1 MLWKLYRRVNM
12 KRHQLTMFIIALL
25 LSILAVPT
33 AHASEWPTTNANVE
47 NIVYLSDGGYMIT
60 VVTEEKEHASVFSA
74 TQTKSGSKTS
84 TVYSATGNKL
94 YSLTV
99 HGTFSYNGT
108 SATANSSSYS
118 YSDESPLWN
127 FSSASSYC
135 SGATATA
142 SGTFKSSLT
151 SKTLSV
157 SLTCSA
163 SGTLS

>member
-1 MLWKLYRRVNM
+1 MKSRLFIML
-12 KRHQLTMFIIALL
+12 IIALL
-25 LSILAVPT
+25 VSIFAVPT
-33 AHASEWPTTNANVE
+33 VYASEYPTINANEE
-47 NIVYLSDGGYMIT
+47 NIVYLSDGSYIIT
-60 VVTEEKEHASVFSA
+60 VVTEEENHPSCFSA

-84 TVYSATGNKL
+84 TVYSATGNTL

-99 HGTFSYNGT
+99 HGTFSYNGA
-108 SATANSSSYS
+108 SATATNSSYT
-118 YSDESPLWN
+118 YSDESPLWS

-142 SGTFKSSLT
+142 SGIFKSSIQ